1 MAISEPKDQADV
13 NSRLDEVK
21 EKLEDWNVEVVER
34 EKTKISDLEAS
45 KHIIWL
51 NETDPLPEQ
60 QLVRVS
66 LICSTNNEIN

>member
-1 MAISEPKDQADV
+1 MAISEPKDQADAT
-13 NSRLDEVK
+13 SRLDEVK
-21 EKLEDWNVEVVER
+21 EKLEKWNVEVVER
-34 EKTKISDLEAS
+34 ETTKISDLEAS

-66 LICSTNNEIN
+66 LICSKNIEIN